1 MTAVMGVLLA
11 LVPSLTVLAEP
22 TLPSLPAAVL
32 ALALAALCAGRA
44 GRVVL
49 RLPGTSGPPRS
60 SYDAGPR
67 LRARVTDP
75 DRHPLRPRAPGT
87 A

>member
-1 MTAVMGVLLA
+1 MTVVMGVLLA

-22 TLPSLPAAVL
+22 ALPSLPAAVL

-44 GRVVL
+44 GHVVL
-49 RLPGTSGPPRS
+49 HMPAASGPPRA
-60 SYDAGPR
+60 SYDDAPLVRG
-67 LRARVTDP
+67 RVTDP
-75 DRHPLRPRAPGT
+75 DAHPLRPRAPGT